1 MIKKSMLI
9 LMLFILLIIFINI
22 SFHAINN
29 IDTSSKDYY
38 LYNTY
43 SDTGS
48 KNIVTGIYLDYRLFD
63 SIFEASILI
72 IAVSG
77 IIFMSKKD
85 DEVL

>member
-1 MIKKSMLI
+1 MIKKGVLIVMLI
-9 LMLFILLIIFINI
+9 SLLWIL
-22 SFHAINN
+22 SDHANLAIQS

-38 LYNTY
+38 VSNTY
-43 SDTGS
+43 EETGS
-48 KNIVTGIYLDYRLFD
+48 KNLVTGIYLDYRLFD
-63 SIFEASILI
+63 TIFEASILI

>member
-1 MIKKSMLI
+1 MIKKLI
-9 LMLFILLIIFINI
+9 LIVMLLTILLAFNY
-22 SFHAINN
+22 SVNDSKKYLN
-29 IDTSSKDYY
+29 TSSKDYY
-38 LYNTY
+38 ISNTL
-43 SDTGS
+43 DETGS

-63 SIFEASILI
+63 SLFEAGILL

>member
-1 MIKKSMLI
+1 MIKKLILISML
-9 LMLFILLIIFINI
+9 FSILLAFNF
-22 SFHAINN
+22 SVDDSKKHLN
-29 IDTSSKDYY
+29 TSSRDYY
-38 LYNTY
+38 VSNTLRE
-43 SDTGS
+43 TGS

-63 SIFEASILI
+63 SLFEAGILL